1 MVFTALRSLH
11 VRATSR
17 NAFTSLIRSPISL
30 SSSRALHTVPRIAN
44 QAVYEKNGIE
54 GLYSKE
60 GFRDV
65 WTDHQQSLV
74 DDLSRLTAETEHET
88 RTPFGIMLNTAKDQ
102 LEAATFNFA
111 SQVHNNH
118 MFIQALRPETS
129 NNTKPSLLL
138 RAAIDREF
146 GSLENL
152 KTELFETA
160 EFHFGNGWLF
170 LVEGDNK
177 SLYLQ
182 FSYAAGSPYFIGRSQ
197 VYDLNLPMDEQV
209 EQELNDIKLD
219 LNENARVYPMPLI
232 AINLWENAYITDFS
246 VAGKAAY
253 LEKVWNCLDWDV
265 ISGRLYSA

>member
-1 MVFTALRSLH
+1 M
-11 VRATSR
+11 
-17 NAFTSLIRSPISL
+17 AFTSLRSIQTGLRASARLIIMRSAVLTPCRSLHAIPQIS
-30 SSSRALHTVPRIAN
+30 N
-44 QAVYEKNGIE
+44 QAEYEQKGIE

-65 WTDHQQSLV
+65 WTDYQQSLV

-88 RTPFGIMLNTAKDQ
+88 RTPFGIMINTVKDQ
-102 LEAATFNFA
+102 LQAATFNFA
-111 SQVHNNH
+111 SQAHNNH
-118 MFIQALRPETS
+118 MFVQALRPEAS
-129 NNTKPSLLL
+129 NNTKPSLAL

-146 GSLENL
+146 GSLDNL
-152 KTELFETA
+152 KARIFEMS
-160 EFHFGNGWLF
+160 ENQFGNGWLF

-182 FSYAAGSPYFIGRSQ
+182 FSYAAGSPYFISRSQ
-197 VYDLNLPMDEQV
+197 VYDLNLPMDAQV

-219 LNENARVYPMPLI
+219 LNENARLYPVPLI

-246 VAGKAAY
+246 VAGKSAY

-265 ISGRLYSA
+265 ISARLYSA